1 VRRTHRPRLWRNSSR
16 RQIQPGVQTMY
27 EPAPEVSAD
36 LLAAADELD
45 ALETG
50 LVADVE
56 LHPGE
61 SATHQVDE
69 LLAVLDAELGEDA
82 INVSLHRP
90 HRDRKPLGDLTV
102 G

>member
-56 LHPGE
+56 LHPE
-61 SATHQVDE
+61 ASAKVDE